1 MLFSSITFLYYF
13 LPVTMILYYLV
24 PAKAKNIILFLASL
38 FFYMWGE
45 PKYGALL
52 LFSVVTGYAGGKC
65 IQYAKVRNAA
75 RQQTQKKNATG
86 RKEKLVLA
94 VFVSITLGLLV
105 FFKYMNFIVDS
116 VNVIAGTDFFVRQ
129 IVLPVGIS
137 FYTFQILSYY
147 VDVYRGEVEAEH
159 NFINFAAYVTMFPQL
174 IAGPIVRF
182 QLVQAEL
189 KQREIS
195 FGKLSDGAG
204 RFVCG
209 LCKKV
214 LLADSLGVLVA
225 SLEEMSV
232 GKTKAVSGLGTAAY
246 WVIAIAYT
254 LQLYYDFS
262 GYSDM
267 AIGLGKMLGFT
278 FPENFNYP
286 FISKSISEFWRRWHM
301 TLGSFFKDYL
311 YIPLGGS
318 RVPVLRWCFNMFVVW
333 FLSGVWHGAGWNF
346 ALWGVYFG
354 VFLSVE
360 KLIGKKFE
368 RLQMS
373 STGRKN
379 DKPINRSRGFLRFIR
394 RLAGHGYVC
403 IVILISFVIFRS
415 ENLGEIRTQLYGM
428 TGVDGSALSAMAAY
442 EIKSYAILL
451 FIAVIGVTPAVK
463 ALWKKYMDT
472 KAGKRCGWLIQS
484 ILIVAGLILSTAFLL
499 GSSVHPFLYFRF

>member
-1 MLFSSITFLYYF
+1 M
-13 LPVTMILYYLV
+13 
-24 PAKAKNIILFLASL
+24 
-38 FFYMWGE
+38 
-45 PKYGALL
+45 
-52 LFSVVTGYAGGKC
+52 
-65 IQYAKVRNAA
+65 
-75 RQQTQKKNATG
+75 RQQAVRTKSGSGKREQ
-86 RKEKLVLA
+86 LVLA
-94 VFVSITLGLLV
+94 AFVTVTLGLLV
-105 FFKYMNFIVDS
+105 FFKYTNFIVDS
-116 VNVIAGTDFFVRQ
+116 VNVMAGTDFSVRQ
-129 IVLPVGIS
+129 IVLPIGIS

-159 NFINFAAYVTMFPQL
+159 NFIDFAAYVTMFPQL

-182 QLVQAEL
+182 QSVQTEL

-225 SLEEMSV
+225 LLEEMSA
-232 GKTKAVSGLGTAAY
+232 GKTKVVSGLGTAGY
-246 WVIAIAYT
+246 WVLAIAYT

-333 FLSGVWHGAGWNF
+333 FLSGLWHGAGWNF

-360 KLIGKKFE
+360 KLIGKKFKG
-368 RLQMS
+368 LQLS
-373 STGRKN
+373 KISGKN
-379 DKPINRSRGFLRFIR
+379 EKTMNRSRGFLQFIG

-415 ENLGEIRTQLYGM
+415 ENLGKIRTQLYGM
-428 TGVDGSALSAMAAY
+428 TGAYGSTLSAMAAY

-451 FIAVIGVTPAVK
+451 LIAIAGATPCVK

-472 KAGKRCGWLIQS
+472 KTGKRSGWLIQS